1 MIFAFVVAAAVA
13 AAAAAAVAAD
23 PVAADPVAAAAADDV
38 QMRGR
43 QHCADGQGVPS
54 TVHPARIRRLLSAH
68 RRALLERQA
77 LDHRRGQ
84 YSSHISES
92 MHTVTVHPHTSGVRA
107 HSCIT

>member
-1 MIFAFVVAAAVA
+1 MIFAFVVAAVPA
-13 AAAAAAVAAD
+13 AAAAAA
-23 PVAADPVAAAAADDV
+23 AAADDDDDVDDDDDDV
-38 QMRGR
+38 QVRGR

>member
-1 MIFAFVVAAAVA
+1 MIFAFVVAAVPAAAAA
-13 AAAAAAVAAD
+13 AAAAAAVAA
-23 PVAADPVAAAAADDV
+23 AADDV
-38 QMRGR
+38 QVRGR

-84 YSSHISES
+84 YSSHISEY

>member
-1 MIFAFVVAAAVA
+1 MIFAFVVAA

-23 PVAADPVAAAAADDV
+23 PVAADPVAAAADDDDV

-84 YSSHISES
+84 YSSHISEY